1 MTAKLKMVSDYK
13 IVQQEQ
19 KTIQLQMNKEIAI
32 LTQ

>member
-19 KTIQLQMNKEIAI
+19 KTIQLQMNKEITI